1 MCQLIMRCPIRDSSS
16 AATSAVAEVAVSKV
30 DALNDPNGEEI
41 SNEMIID
48 DDNIDNDNTTTVATI
63 DAQRNTRLTP
73 PSSMPKS
80 SKEASSSSLTRM
92 EHEQHQ
98 QLDALMRKQEYRN
111 QHVIAATSQQTLSN
125 ALEMMR
131 RQEQEQQLHQ
141 LRTQQY
147 KNHLQQLQQLQQ
159 EQGPLTSS
167 LVNGMTPARTDHSK
181 FPQVPG
187 MSRIV
192 SLDCAGIEKE
202 ADSDLNVQNNRITL
216 DGSSN
221 PSADDSRR
229 GDEKFVAE
237 TKNNADATVSA
248 LIAPVSDKSNKKYT
262 GNEKRSI
269 AFPKEFQFP
278 WKLYEMLQ
286 RADESNFSYVVSW
299 MPGLC
304 FKVHDV
310 GSFVK
315 LVMPYFFKQTKY
327 KSFQRQ
333 LNLYGFTRVDFG
345 HSKGGYRHPQ
355 FIKGKK
361 DLLSSIVR
369 IKIKGNGKPRSE
381 KVRTSTTINH
391 VYDSYGNNPNSGG
404 ENNNIAPTMVSQSS
418 KAIQAQSALSWKNIG
433 MSKENPAVPQT
444 SVVPTSPGTSS
455 EKGSGIDFILEAIK
469 ARERKDGELST
480 GVQSREDCV
489 HDIAD
494 SSSSSS
500 NPIPSTIDV
509 KMKDTADAKNAY
521 GLSWRQHRSESYSD
535 WTIEVV
541 SGGISLP
548 ITGCNLYHVHRRV
561 LAVGPKKSDY
571 FANIFKFN
579 GFAGQ
584 NQLRLSRRQAAV
596 FPMALDFIYA
606 DIDLD
611 LDAEK
616 AYAVSLAKFLLKL
629 LLLPPI
635 RPQKKQNLTLIW
647 FLSFCSL
654 QLYSLGV
661 KLENEA
667 ILRTVTD
674 FYSKWCMTKE
684 NIVEF
689 IKLGQSFKNEILL
702 EAAILRFSE
711 EIWSIDI
718 ETAAKLD
725 PGLLYKV
732 LILVL
737 AQDQDTAKCMSVHLS
752 QIVAACVSNAT
763 RITLTPEIF
772 RSLTDKSLVPSID
785 PIAAIKLL
793 ATENTLLNGT
803 HGSPAAG
810 NLSLHERCAS
820 AIDTNWDTLRQCLEE
835 SFELANT
842 MRSISSIVLFDILMK
857 TTNSRGVSADESIAF

>member
-1 MCQLIMRCPIRDSSS
+1 MCQLIIRCPIRDSSS
-16 AATSAVAEVAVSKV
+16 AATSTVAEVVVSKEG
-30 DALNDPNGEEI
+30 ALNDPNSMKI

-48 DDNIDNDNTTTVATI
+48 DDNIDNDNTTSVVTI
-63 DAQRNTRLTP
+63 DAKLNQRLTP
-73 PSSMPKS
+73 PSSISTS
-80 SKEASSSSLTRM
+80 SKEASSSPTRM
-92 EHEQHQ
+92 EHEQQQHQ
-98 QLDALMRKQEYRN
+98 QSDALMRNQEYRN
-111 QHVIAATSQQTLSN
+111 QQVMAATSKQNLSN
-125 ALEMMR
+125 ALDRIR
-131 RQEQEQQLHQ
+131 RQEQQLHQ
-141 LRTQQY
+141 LRAQQC
-147 KNHLQQLQQLQQ
+147 KNRLHQLQQLQKG
-159 EQGPLTSS
+159 QGPHNNA
-167 LVNGMTPARTDHSK
+167 LVNGSTLARIDHSK
-181 FPQVPG
+181 LPQVP
-187 MSRIV
+187 MISRMV
-192 SLDCAGIEKE
+192 SLDYTCLEKE
-202 ADSDLNVQNNRITL
+202 AATGSNVQNNRVTL

-229 GDEKFVAE
+229 GGEKFVAE
-237 TKNNADATVSA
+237 TKGNADATVSA
-248 LIAPVSDKSNKKYT
+248 VIAPVSAKSNKNST
-262 GNEKRSI
+262 GNEKRSMG
-269 AFPKEFQFP
+269 FPKEFQFP

-286 RADESNFSYVVSW
+286 RADERNFSDVVSW

-361 DLLSSIVR
+361 HLLTSIVR
-369 IKIKGNGKPRSE
+369 IKIRGNGRTRSE
-381 KVRTSTTINH
+381 KVSIINQ
-391 VYDSYGNNPNSGG
+391 VCDSSCVNNPNSRG
-404 ENNNIAPTMVSQSS
+404 ENNNIAPTMVPQSS
-418 KAIQAQSALSWKNIG
+418 KAIQAQSTLSWKNTG
-433 MSKENPAVPQT
+433 TSKENPSVTPT
-444 SVVPTSPGTSS
+444 SVVPRSPGTSS
-455 EKGSGIDFILEAIK
+455 EKGSGIDIILEAIK
-469 ARERKDGELST
+469 ARERKDGEVST
-480 GVQSREDCV
+480 GVQNKEDIV
-489 HDIAD
+489 IDIAD

-500 NPIPSTIDV
+500 NTIPSTIDV
-509 KMKDTADAKNAY
+509 NMKDKADDKNAY
-521 GLSWRQHRSESYSD
+521 GLSWRLHRSESYSD

-541 SGGISLP
+541 SGDISPP
-548 ITGCNLYHVHRRV
+548 IIECTSYHVHRRV

-571 FANIFKFN
+571 FANIFKLN

-584 NQLRLSRRQAAV
+584 NQLRLSKRQAAV
-596 FPMALDFIYA
+596 FPMVLDFIYT

-616 AYAVSLAKFLLKL
+616 AYA
-629 LLLPPI
+629 
-635 RPQKKQNLTLIW
+635 
-647 FLSFCSL
+647 
-654 QLYSLGV
+654 LYSLGE

-667 ILRTVTD
+667 ILRSVTD

-684 NIVEF
+684 NIFEF

-718 ETAAKLD
+718 ETAAELD

-752 QIVAACVSNAT
+752 QIIAACVSSAT

-793 ATENTLLNGT
+793 ATENTILNGA
-803 HGSPAAG
+803 HESPAAG
-810 NLSLHERCAS
+810 DLSLHERCAS
-820 AIDTNWDTLRQCLEE
+820 AIHTNWGTLRQCLEE
-835 SFELANT
+835 SVELANT

-857 TTNSRGVSADESIAF
+857 TKIQGVASDASIAF